1 MAILIVSIIFLT
13 FAGDPRRTKVTSGHR
28 RKDNY
33 CEANFEV
40 LPPFM
45 LCLKQILVNLYYSL

>member
-33 CEANFEV
+33 CASAVFSTTA
-40 LPPFM
+40 
-45 LCLKQILVNLYYSL
+45 IST

>member
-33 CEANFEV
+33 CEALICCFATFQARNVAIF
-40 LPPFM
+40 
-45 LCLKQILVNLYYSL
+45 S